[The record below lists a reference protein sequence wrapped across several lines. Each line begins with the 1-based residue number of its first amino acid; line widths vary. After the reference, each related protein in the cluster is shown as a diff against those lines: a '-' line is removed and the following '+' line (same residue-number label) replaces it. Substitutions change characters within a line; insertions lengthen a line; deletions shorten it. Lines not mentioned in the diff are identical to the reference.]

1 MDIRFIS
8 SLTPDDETRLAKALI
23 GAIEKLLDQFPI
35 AYTIR
40 IETAT
45 NQVFD
50 HHHTPVDPSTMPAP
64 DADPLSVMAS
74 IDRTTRFLTRPLSDP
89 HKSPKRSLAD

>member
-23 GAIEKLLDQFPI
+23 GAIEKLLDAFPI

-45 NQVFD
+45 NMVFD
-50 HHHTPVDPSTMPAP
+50 HHHTPVDPSTTPRP
-64 DADPLSVMAS
+64 RGDPPTVTASV
-74 IDRTTRFLTRPLSDP
+74 DPTVRFPTRSSVAALKT
-89 HKSPKRSLAD
+89 PKATLAE